1 MRHFI
6 LTTISILFISL
17 LSAQVDLV
25 VSVTDLASAEPLEGI
40 TVNIENIQIG
50 FTDQGLTDDQG
61 KVRFKGLPTNGL
73 YNVQTV
79 GNAAYYPASASN
91 IELKNNEKASV
102 QLTMARIS
110 ETTLEEVAI
119 SAKSTTRINT
129 INAEVA
135 SELNLKE
142 IQQIP
147 VEGRDITRVLF
158 RLPNVVQAT
167 GFYPEAPSV
176 SIMGANSLY
185 TNYTID
191 GFDNNERFLGGQK
204 FAIPVG
210 FARNVTVLTNNYSTE
225 YGLTGNGVI
234 DITTRS
240 GSNDFSAEAF
250 YVTRPGAAID
260 TLFTGASPYTQ
271 RDLSGNQVNNT
282 FMRQQ
287 FGIGFGGAITKDKTF
302 YYVNVEQTFD
312 FKENLL
318 DVDRLN
324 LLASVPGQNTFT
336 YVSGKIDH
344 RWSNRFCSSLRANL
358 GLTGI
363 ERQGGGLEGGV
374 AFPSAA
380 NTQQRNAFII
390 ASKNSYV
397 GAAFSSETNVQYSR
411 FRWNYADPVNG
422 AGPSVTVFDSI
433 TPGPIA
439 ILGHPGYYFD
449 DLENTIQLQQKLNF
463 YRGNHTIKT
472 GVEFIS
478 SDFQLAAGGN
488 PDGNYS
494 VLLSS
499 AQFNDIAQFG
509 TALDVNDIPADALV
523 TGYSVELRPATF
535 GTRQNIIS
543 IYAEDQY
550 SVNNR
555 LNLTFGLRYDYDDL
569 SKGGSEQGDL
579 NNLAPRASF
588 NYKLNN
594 RSVLRGGYAMVY
606 DKILYAVYSDALQ
619 QNTNSADY
627 RRQLQALIDQGALP
641 ENTNLDLITFEGTL
655 SAFAA
660 GVPYL
665 NGPSAAELQA
675 QRDQVFSAE
684 RRILNPNGFQNPQ
697 THQFSLGYQVQ
708 LSEDKLFYIDGFY
721 NKTNFLYRLR
731 DVNAPA
737 PFYPGPAFTASDVRD
752 PAAADLT
759 RPVAIYEGSYAIIDG
774 DTVYGVARNVV
785 MTETAGESRFFGIS
799 LNLQKDRSDDNY
811 SWRFIYTLSRNENNT
826 EDINFRAMDANRFED
841 EWGPSINDRTHVFN
855 TIFNL
860 FPWEGWQ
867 FTFAGLVQS
876 GMPINRIPDAALYG
890 TIDLNGDLSTN
901 AFTGQYTGITDRSP
915 GETRNSDRL
924 PWNNTIDLAA
934 QYTFNMKGGG
944 HFEIRADV
952 FNLLNAENLSG
963 YFNNATQS
971 NQIQVGPASS
981 GVLVRRNAA
990 PPRQFQFG
998 ARYYF

>member
-1 MRHFI
+1 MRQFI
-6 LTTISILFISL
+6 LTTISILYLSI

-25 VSVTDLASAEPLEGI
+25 VNVTDLASAEPLEGI
-40 TVNIENIQIG
+40 TVYIENIQIG
-50 FTDQGLTDDQG
+50 FTDQSLTDDQG

-73 YNVQTV
+73 YNVATV
-79 GNAAYYPASASN
+79 GNATYYPASAEN

-102 QLTMARIS
+102 QLSMARIS

-250 YVTRPGAAID
+250 YVTRPGAVID
-260 TLFTGASPYTQ
+260 TLFTGASSYTQ

-312 FKENLL
+312 FKENVLE
-318 DVDRLN
+318 VDPLN
-324 LLASVPGQNTFT
+324 LVASVPGQNTFT

-344 RWSNRFCSSLRANL
+344 RWSNRFRSSLRANL

-374 AFPSAA
+374 AFPSSA
-380 NTQQRNAFII
+380 NTQQRNAFIL

-397 GAAFSSETNVQYSR
+397 GSGFSSETNIQYSR

-422 AGPSVTVFDSI
+422 PGASVTVFDSI
-433 TPGPIA
+433 RPFPIA

-449 DLENTIQLQQKLNF
+449 DLENTVQFQQKLNF

-472 GVEFIS
+472 GIEFIS
-478 SDFQLAAGGN
+478 SDFQLAGGGN
-488 PDGNYS
+488 PDGNYT

-499 AQFNDIAQFG
+499 AQVNEIAQFG
-509 TALDVNDIPADALV
+509 TALDANDIPADALV

-543 IYAEDQY
+543 LYAEDQY
-550 SVNNR
+550 SVNSR
-555 LNLTFGLRYDYDDL
+555 LNLTLGLRYDYDDL

-588 NYKLNN
+588 NYKINN
-594 RSVLRGGYAMVY
+594 KSVLRGGYAMVY

-619 QNTNSADY
+619 QNTNSSDY
-627 RRQLQALIDQGALP
+627 RRQLQELIDQGALP
-641 ENTNLDLITFEGTL
+641 ENTNLDLITFEGNL
-655 SAFAA
+655 SAFAT

-697 THQFSLGYQVQ
+697 THQFSLGYQIQ

-737 PFYPGPAFTASDVRD
+737 PFYPGPSFTASDVRD

-759 RPVAIYEGSYAIIDG
+759 RPVAIYEGAYAIIDG
-774 DTVYGVARNVV
+774 DTVYRVARNVV
-785 MTETAGESRFFGIS
+785 MTETAGESRFYGIS
-799 LNLQKDRSDDNY
+799 LNLQKDRSNDNY

-876 GMPINRIPDAALYG
+876 GMPINRIPDATLYG

-915 GETRNSDRL
+915 GESRNNDRL

-981 GVLVRRNAA
+981 GVLERRNAA